1 MSKLYLADPSGYDV
15 KMNEISR
22 HFSHKVEVYPPGSCP
37 ITMQISMLRTAANQ
51 TCGKCVPC
59 RDGLPLVATS
69 DAESV
74 RWPRNRKNIRQ
85 YSYDGYN
92 DPFICRLCHWLECC

>member
-15 KMNEISR
+15 KMNEIAR

-59 RDGLPLVATS
+59 RDGSSTCSTS

-74 RWPRNRKNIRQ
+74 RWPCNRKNF
-85 YSYDGYN
+85 G
-92 DPFICRLCHWLECC
+92 

>member
-15 KMNEISR
+15 KMNEIAR

-51 TCGKCVPC
+51 TCG
-59 RDGLPLVATS
+59 TS

-74 RWPRNRKNIRQ
+74 RWPCNRKNF
-85 YSYDGYN
+85 G
-92 DPFICRLCHWLECC
+92 

>member
-15 KMNEISR
+15 KMNEIAR

-59 RDGLPLVATS
+59 RDG
-69 DAESV
+69 
-74 RWPRNRKNIRQ
+74 NRKNF
-85 YSYDGYN
+85 G
-92 DPFICRLCHWLECC
+92 

>member
-15 KMNEISR
+15 KMNEIAR

-37 ITMQISMLRTAANQ
+37 ITMQISMLRTGCKPDLWKMCSVPRRSS
-51 TCGKCVPC
+51 TCS
-59 RDGLPLVATS
+59 AS

-74 RWPRNRKNIRQ
+74 RWPCNRKNF
-85 YSYDGYN
+85 G
-92 DPFICRLCHWLECC
+92 